1 MNNITHYL
9 TKTGLYIFYGLLA
22 YMSFHIFISTIIGAN
37 LGFLEL
43 AKVLKDVVLV
53 VGFLSVLI
61 VSVQQKWF
69 KGWIKSPLVILI
81 GLYGLL
87 TLVVALWRPV
97 DADAEILGV
106 VYNTRFLVF
115 FLYGWLLTKLVD
127 VKVLR
132 TQAIKITLIAGFMVV
147 AFGVFQYLL
156 LPNDALVKLGFTREN
171 GVLPAFFIDDKPDLE
186 RVMSTLRDPNSLGA
200 YLLIIGS
207 LLTATWLNLK
217 KKVKPALFG
226 SYAIILALCM
236 FFTFS
241 RSAWL
246 SAVITSILFVWLWLS
261 KGKTKAVL
269 QKVNKTYIL
278 VGFGVVAGLMIG
290 LAASWNS
297 YFVQNVIF
305 HADEATVLEDPNE
318 LRLRFLNE
326 SIQEVADNPLGTG
339 PGSVGV
345 VSSKNDLDT
354 GRLTENYYLQIAG
367 EVGILGLLLFV
378 AIALLV
384 LAKLYGTYKTSKT
397 DSLIAVSL
405 IASFVGISF
414 SGLLNHIWINE
425 TVAYVWWGL
434 AALYLTDSRAG
445 KNRTKLT

>member
-1 MNNITHYL
+1 MSNITHYL
-9 TKTGLYIFYGLLA
+9 TKTSLYIFYGLLA
-22 YMSFHIFISTIIGAN
+22 YMPFHIFISTVLGAN

-53 VGFLSVLI
+53 VGFLSVLA
-61 VSVQQKWF
+61 VSVRQKWF
-69 KGWIKSPLVILI
+69 IAWLSSPLVILI

-87 TLVVALWRPV
+87 TLAIALWRPV
-97 DADAEILGV
+97 DTDAEILGV

-115 FLYGWLLTKLVD
+115 FLYGWLLTKLID
-127 VKVLR
+127 VKILR
-132 TQAIKITLIAGFMVV
+132 TQAVKITLIAGFVVV

-156 LPNDALVKLGFTREN
+156 LPNDALVKLGFTRQN

-200 YLLIIGS
+200 YLLIIGG
-207 LLTATWLNLK
+207 LLAATWLNLK
-217 KKVKPALFG
+217 KKVKPMLFG
-226 SYAIILALCM
+226 SYAILLVLCL

-241 RSAWL
+241 RSGWL
-246 SAVITSILFVWLWLS
+246 SAVITTAVFTWLWLS

-278 VGFGVVAGLMIG
+278 VGFGVIDGLMIG

-318 LRLRFLNE
+318 LRLRFFNE
-326 SIQEVADNPLGTG
+326 SIQEVVDNPLGTG

-345 VSSKNDLDT
+345 VSSKNDLDA

-367 EVGILGLLLFV
+367 EVGIFGLLLFA

-384 LAKLYGTYKTSKT
+384 LVKLYGTYKIPKP
-397 DSLIAVSL
+397 DSRIAAAL

-434 AALYLTDSRAG
+434 AGLFVL
-445 KNRTKLT
+445 KTKD

>member
-1 MNNITHYL
+1 MNKITSYL
-9 TKTGLYIFYGLLA
+9 TKASLYIFYGMLA
-22 YMSFHIFISTIIGAN
+22 YMPFHIFLSTIIGAN

-43 AKVLKDVVLV
+43 AKVLKDVVLLA
-53 VGFLSVLI
+53 GFLCVLA
-61 VSVQQKWF
+61 VSLRQKWF
-69 KGWIKSPLVILI
+69 KSWLTSPLVILT

-106 VYNTRFLVF
+106 VYNTRFLLF

-127 VKVLR
+127 AKSLR
-132 TQAIKITLIAGFMVV
+132 TQAIKITLVAGFIVA

-156 LPNDALVKLGFTREN
+156 LPNDALVRLGFTRAN

-207 LLTATWLNLK
+207 LLAATWLNLK
-217 KKVKPALFG
+217 KKVKPMLFG
-226 SYAIILALCM
+226 SYAILLVLCL

-241 RSAWL
+241 RSGWL
-246 SAVITSILFVWLWLS
+246 SAVITTAVFTWLWLS
-261 KGKTKAVL
+261 KGKTKTVL

-326 SIQEVADNPLGTG
+326 SIQEVVDNPLGTG

-345 VSSKNDLDT
+345 VSSKNDLDA

-367 EVGILGLLLFV
+367 EVGIVGLLLFM

-384 LAKLYGTYKTSKT
+384 LVKLYGAYQTNKK
-397 DSLIAVSL
+397 DGLIAAAL

-414 SGLLNHIWINE
+414 GGLLNHIWINE

-434 AALYLTDSRAG
+434 AGLLVL
-445 KNRTKLT
+445 KTKD